1 MSLVAYLRGTP
12 PLSNPAL
19 ARWRLLHRHAEGGP
33 WREVDAAAHRRTL
46 DDAVRAPAFALD
58 HGDLVGLRGPT
69 GAMAG
74 FWVCGRGGE
83 LLDAGKVPSALGA
96 HGRDWEAA
104 WEGDRAKPQALLTA
118 ARDGSDPRRLVRAA
132 VDCTDLAAEAQPE
145 RPPEAGAALDAAR
158 AWCRG
163 EKATDEVHRL
173 GAEAWTVATQML
185 ALDGGRTAG
194 VFGVVEATR
203 AAACA
208 ATAARH
214 PNDASNAA
222 FYAASAA
229 RARGAPPPG
238 AAGRALAD
246 AAVLATRRALATRVR
261 AWLPLSTV
269 LLGAA
274 GAPVPLPPGA

>member
-1 MSLVAYLRGTP
+1 MP
-12 PLSNPAL
+12 PPDPPTSALDGPRLWRVEWRHGEGGAWALSAATRDEGL
-19 ARWRLLHRHAEGGP
+19 ARDEAQAPLGLVDVGDLWRLLDPAGVTRAFGVLSPAGVFTAP
-33 WREVDAAAHRRTL
+33 PVPPVDTL
-46 DDAVRAPAFALD
+46 ES
-58 HGDLVGLRGPT
+58 G
-69 GAMAG
+69 
-74 FWVCGRGGE
+74 
-83 LLDAGKVPSALGA
+83 ALGL
-96 HGRDWEAA
+96 DWEAA